1 MSKKKGKSVARK
13 APRKTAPRTTATKPA
28 PAKRATFGTTSTG
41 GRTAQATIFI
51 FRTPSGTKIRT
62 APQRVFAGPGYIEWT
77 VVNLVDGSNV
87 PVTLTW
93 PNGGPLGKEPIEVRD
108 GMIRVSLDGAAT
120 GVFKYVVRGL
130 DAVEDPEVE
139 IPEM

>member
-1 MSKKKGKSVARK
+1 MSKKGKGKPA
-13 APRKTAPRTTATKPA
+13 RKTAPRKVTSRRTATKA
-28 PAKRATFGTTSTG
+28 SAGTGTASTG

-51 FRTPSGTKIRT
+51 FRTGSGTKIRT
-62 APQRVFAGPGYIEWT
+62 APQKLFAGPGFIEWT

-93 PNGGPLGKEPIEVRD
+93 PNGGPWGKEPVDVRD
-108 GMIRVSLDGAAT
+108 GMVRKSLEGAKA
-120 GVFKYVVRGL
+120 GVYKYVVQGL
-130 DAVEDPEVE
+130 DAQEDPEVE